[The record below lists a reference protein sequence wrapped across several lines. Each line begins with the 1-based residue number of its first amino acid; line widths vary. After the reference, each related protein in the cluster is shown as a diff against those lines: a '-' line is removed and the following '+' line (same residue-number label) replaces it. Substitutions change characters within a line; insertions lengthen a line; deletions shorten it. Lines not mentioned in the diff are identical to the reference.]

1 MGVGVVSCFF
11 RWALGVSAGFCGLPS
26 SHMLDLHFP
35 SPGNW
40 DGAVGLVLAEVT
52 PVPSGRKVE
61 LPLGDPPEFSF
72 PLTGAW
78 PHLGGWLLVPL
89 AVCSLVAS

>member
-1 MGVGVVSCFF
+1 MGVGVSSCFS
-11 RWALGVSAGFCGLPS
+11 RWSLELTSGFPALLS

-89 AVCSLVAS
+89 AVCSLMTS